1 MRIVLASMPGSVDFI
16 DAHAKLPN
24 LAIASIAGSLLE
36 HEVMLLD
43 MVMLKPKVKKPFM
56 EFLAEFKPQL
66 VGLSAMTFQFG
77 SLLQVAKLVKDF
89 DPSIKIVAGGYHATL
104 MNEEIDQKEL
114 SKNLDYLVRGEGE
127 ETMAELVAQL
137 ERSNPDFSK
146 VLGVSYRDGSGAW
159 QHNDARALRDLSTLP
174 LPRRDTRITKGYH
187 FMGMPMDVVE
197 TSRGCP
203 FNCKFCSIT
212 HMYGHTFR
220 PFPLARV
227 VADVANAKRL
237 GAKSIFFIDDNLTY
251 DVEHFK
257 ALCQALVDNG
267 LNDICF
273 MTQVSAIGIAKHP
286 ELVEY
291 MDRANFRIVFV
302 GFESMD
308 PAFLKKMN
316 KPTNPEINITT
327 AKLLRDHN
335 MGIIVGAIVGYPDD
349 DWESVER
356 SIRLTK
362 QLKGDALYLQ
372 YLTPYPKTRIRDELQ
387 SLGLIVNENDFDQ
400 YTGMECNIRT
410 KHLSRDELQRCKRVS
425 MMRSGVGMVLS
436 CVRDNY
442 FMKNFKWNFIRE
454 VFFKSLLLDIY
465 YFLFDRKP
473 FKEYDI

>member
-1 MRIVLASMPGSVDFI
+1 MRILLASMPGSVDFI

-24 LAIASIAGSLLE
+24 LAIASIAGSLPD
-36 HEVMLLD
+36 HEVQLLD
-43 MVMLKPKVKKPFM
+43 MVMLKPKVKKPF
-56 EFLAEFKPQL
+56 LDLLSEFKPQL

-77 SLLQVAKLVKDF
+77 SLLRVAKLVKDS
-89 DPSIKIVAGGYHATL
+89 DPSIRIVAGGYHATL
-104 MNEEIDQKEL
+104 MKEEIDQKEL
-114 SKNLDYLVRGEGE
+114 SRNLDFLVRGEGE
-127 ETMAELVAQL
+127 ESMAELVAQL
-137 ERSNPDFSK
+137 EKPNPDFSG
-146 VLGVSYRDGSGAW
+146 VLGISYRNENGTW
-159 QHNDARALRDLSTLP
+159 QHNGSRELRELSSLP
-174 LPRRDTRITKGYH
+174 LPRRNARVTKGYH

-220 PFPLARV
+220 PFPLERV
-227 VADVANAKRL
+227 VADISNAVRL

-257 ALCQALVDNG
+257 GLCQAIIDNG

-273 MTQVSAIGIAKHP
+273 MTQVSAVGIAKHP

-308 PAFLKKMN
+308 PDFLKKMN
-316 KPTNPEINITT
+316 KPTNPEINMTT

-356 SIRLTK
+356 SIQLTK

-372 YLTPYPKTRIRDELQ
+372 YLTPYPKTRIREELK
-387 SLGLIVNENDFDQ
+387 SLGLIANANDFDK

-410 KHLSRDELQRCKRVS
+410 KHLSRDELQHCKRVS
-425 MMRSGVGMVLS
+425 LMRSGAGVVSTGI
-436 CVRDNY
+436 RNNY
-442 FMKNFKWNFIRE
+442 FVKNFKWNFIRE
-454 VFFKSLLLDIY
+454 VFFKSLPLDIY